1 MITNI
6 NTGVCH
12 RRVQEN
18 KPSFFVNWQEN
29 GEQKYYFSQFM
40 FQIDR
45 QEQRLKQRQA
55 EETHWEQK
63 ANKFLETGSYY

>member
-18 KPSFFVNWQEN
+18 KPAFFVNWQEN
-29 GEQKYYFSQFM
+29 GEQQYFFSQFM
-40 FQIDR
+40 FAIER
-45 QEQRLKQRQA
+45 QEQRLKQLQA
-55 EETHWEQK
+55 HEAHQK
-63 ANKFLETGSYY
+63 NKINNFLETGKYY

>member
-12 RRVQEN
+12 RRAQEN

-29 GEQKYYFSQFM
+29 GKQQYFFSQFM
-40 FQIDR
+40 FAIER
-45 QEQRLKQRQA
+45 QEQRLKQLQA
-55 EETHWEQK
+55 QEAHQQ
-63 ANKFLETGSYY
+63 NKINNFLETGKYY